1 MIVVAVVVM
10 TGDAGDGCW
19 WGLVVVMAM
28 IVMTQ
33 DYVVVI
39 TVDADDDRL

>member
-1 MIVVAVVVM
+1 MVVAVVVM
-10 TGDAGDGCW
+10 TGDADDGWW
-19 WGLVVVMAM
+19 WGLVGVMAK